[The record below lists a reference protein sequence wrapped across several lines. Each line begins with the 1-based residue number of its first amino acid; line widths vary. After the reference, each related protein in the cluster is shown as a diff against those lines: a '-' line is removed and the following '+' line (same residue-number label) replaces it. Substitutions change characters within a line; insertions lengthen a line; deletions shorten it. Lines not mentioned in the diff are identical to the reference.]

1 MTEAAITTTNARA
14 RLRPCPAPEGAGTGR
29 SRAGSSLGCCHTL
42 TAGRWATSTTSMSR
56 SSSPPRIAEGLSPK
70 KVRDAVSVTSL
81 LMKCAVRANAR
92 KDNPAAGHQIRVPKR
107 KLRPGDVPDMADIE
121 RLVAHVRDPYKP
133 EVWLLAFTG
142 MRPSELCGLRVRS
155 IDFTRRR
162 VRISETLLLVHRY
175 AGCRLARGWPP
186 KTDAGPAA
194 PPGRS
199 MSVPGIPGICQP
211 TSCGLWLRNLCD
223 VPGAARTER
232 LGPRSP
238 AETRRRRQRRG
249 SKSVTPSKASVL
261 WPP

>member
-1 MTEAAITTTNARA
+1 MRGPPPPLPGPRGGRNGAVEGRLIPRLLPYFDGRAMGNINYLDVEKFIAAK
-14 RLRPCPAPEGAGTGR
+14 
-29 SRAGSSLGCCHTL
+29 
-42 TAGRWATSTTSMSR
+42 
-56 SSSPPRIAEGLSPK
+56 IAEGLSPK

-175 AGCRLARGWPP
+175 AGLPYSLVGGPP